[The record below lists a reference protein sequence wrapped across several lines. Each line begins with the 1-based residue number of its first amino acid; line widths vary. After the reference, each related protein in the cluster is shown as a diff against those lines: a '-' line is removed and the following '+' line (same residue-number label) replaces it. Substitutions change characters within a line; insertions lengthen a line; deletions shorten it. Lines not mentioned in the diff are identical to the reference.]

1 VAPDILVWHRDDL
14 RVRDNPA
21 LAAAAADGVAHP
33 AFVFDPRFYRS
44 DRVCD
49 GRIEFLHESLEAL
62 AEAYRGRGGDLA
74 YRHGDPRSILREL
87 LDEGSVDRIYLN
99 ATTTSGYARDRD
111 REIAGWDRVSVLEDD
126 GIVRTGETREGWNEQ
141 AEAYFESERHDPPAT
156 VGDGVASTVT
166 VDEIEAEYGIDSD
179 KHRRHRGG
187 CRRAGRRLETFTENI
202 DAYVGGISP
211 PAAAEKRTLEPLA
224 VFRVRLSVAARGLP
238 ARRGG
243 GGRWPFE
250 GAFHHPAVLEPPL
263 HAETRG
269 QPRFDRARG
278 EPRLSRDESRDP
290 RADLVAA
297 WKRGETGF
305 PMVDASMRALRR
317 TGWLNFRM
325 RAMCA
330 TFYTYILRGW
340 WKVGA
345 DWFYRHLIDADPA
358 INYQQWQMQS
368 GLVGVHPLRIYNPRK
383 QVRENDPDGTFIKKY
398 VPELAA
404 FPTDYLDRPEK
415 APLSVQAGVRRRDRG
430 GISVPGRRF
439 RAASDGGAGG
449 LERARRPGIGGA
461 EGSRRPSPGVL
472 HRESGPD
479 RVRNRGRDAPA
490 SGRTDRPRRVRRL
503 IAGETKGLFAR
514 ATNGG
519 CASVHPVR
527 VSGRNGTEP
536 HHGLAD
542 VSVLL

>member
-1 VAPDILVWHRDDL
+1 MAPDILVWHRDDL

-49 GRIEFLHESLEAL
+49 GRIEFLHESLGAL
-62 AEAYRGRGGDLA
+62 AEAYRGRDGDLA
-74 YRHGDPRSILREL
+74 YRHGDPRSSLRGL
-87 LDEGSVDRIYLN
+87 LDEGPVDRIYLN

-111 REIAGWDRVSVLEDD
+111 REIAGWDRVSVFEDD

-141 AEAYFESERHDPPAT
+141 AEAYFESERRDPPAT

-179 KHRRHRGG
+179 KRRRHRGG

-202 DAYVGGISP
+202 DAYIGGISP
-211 PAAAEKRTLEPLA
+211 PAAAEKRTSHLSPYFAFGCLSLREAYQHVTEEAADGRSKELFTTRLFWNRHFTQKLA
-224 VFRVRLSVAARGLP
+224 DNPDSTEHAVNPVFRGMNRGT
-238 ARRGG
+238 
-243 GGRWPFE
+243 
-250 GAFHHPAVLEPPL
+250 H
-263 HAETRG
+263 
-269 QPRFDRARG
+269 D
-278 EPRLSRDESRDP
+278 
-290 RADLVAA
+290 ADLVAA

-345 DWFYRHLIDADPA
+345 DWYYRHLIDADPA

-404 FPTDYLDRPEK
+404 FPTDYLDQPEK
-415 APLSVQAGVRRRDRG
+415 SPLSVQAECGVEIGEEYPYPVVDFERRRTEAREAWSALADRASEALKDPE
-430 GISVPGRRF
+430 IRR
-439 RAASDGGAGG
+439 RASFTGNRDRTASGTEDGTPRRAGG
-449 LERARRPGIGGA
+449 QTGLDEFGG
-461 EGSRRPSPGVL
+461 
-472 HRESGPD
+472 
-479 RVRNRGRDAPA
+479 
-490 SGRTDRPRRVRRL
+490 
-503 IAGETKGLFAR
+503 
-514 ATNGG
+514 
-519 CASVHPVR
+519 
-527 VSGRNGTEP
+527 
-536 HHGLAD
+536 
-542 VSVLL
+542 